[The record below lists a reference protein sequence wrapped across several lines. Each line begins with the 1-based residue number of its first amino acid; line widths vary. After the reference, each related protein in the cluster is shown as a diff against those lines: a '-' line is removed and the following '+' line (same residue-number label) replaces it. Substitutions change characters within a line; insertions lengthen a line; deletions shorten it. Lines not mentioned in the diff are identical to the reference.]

1 MSGEPDMP
9 SRDAGLARCGERAPR
24 LVAAGGTIGPR
35 PDWLEDGVTRRQV
48 LRGALTGGVA
58 LAAGGVLEACG
69 GGGSKTTAQT
79 APTNQKLRAGGALR
93 VGATGGGAK
102 DTIDAHLPTADTD
115 IMRVWNLYE
124 SLAVRTP
131 DFSKLEMLLAES
143 IEADKRPDSWTI
155 RLKPGL
161 TFHNGKPVTAD
172 DVIFS
177 LRRIIDP
184 KNPKVGAASIGYID
198 DKGLRKLD
206 KLTVRVPLQFAN
218 SGFPDDIGQYFN
230 SIVPTDYDPK
240 HPVGTGP
247 FKYESFTP
255 GQQSVFTKFAD
266 YWEKGKPFVDRLTII
281 DFTDATARTNALLGG
296 QVDAIDNLP
305 AAQLSSVKGNGNL
318 RVLVSETGAWQP
330 FTMRVDAPPFNDV
343 RVRQAFRL
351 IVDRKQMVE
360 QVLSGQGRIAN
371 DLYAP
376 YDPAYAKDL
385 PQRKQ
390 DLEQAKSLL
399 KQAGRENLTVEL
411 VTAPVFQGIVE
422 AAQVFAQQAKGA
434 GVNVK
439 LRKVD
444 SGTFYGDNYLKW
456 PFAQDFWATRA
467 YLTQVAQG
475 DLPNSPFNET
485 HWKPP
490 QFIKLIQQA
499 RAELDDTKRAQILH
513 DAQKMQ
519 YDEGGY
525 IIQYF
530 SNIIDA
536 YSAKIGGFV
545 EAKCGFPF
553 GNYWLKN
560 VGFVET

>member
-1 MSGEPDMP
+1 MSGEPDRP
-9 SRDAGLARCGERAPR
+9 SRDPDLAR
-24 LVAAGGTIGPR
+24 VMIGPR
-35 PDWLEDGVTRRQV
+35 PGWLEDAVSRRQV
-48 LRGALTGGVA
+48 LRGAFTGGLA
-58 LAAGGVLEACG
+58 LAAGGLLEACG
-69 GGGSKTTAQT
+69 GGGGGNTTTQS

-102 DTIDAHLPTADTD
+102 DTIDAHLPTADPD

-143 IEADKRPDSWTI
+143 IEPDKRPDSWTI
-155 RLKPGL
+155 RLKAGL

-172 DVIFS
+172 DVMFS
-177 LRRIIDP
+177 LRRIVDP
-184 KNPKVGAASIGYID
+184 KDPKVGAASIGYID

-206 KLTVRVPLQFAN
+206 NLTVRVPLKFAN
-218 SGFPDDIGQYFN
+218 AGFPDDIGQYFN

-255 GQQSVFTKFAD
+255 GQRSVFTKFAD
-266 YWEKGKPFVDRLTII
+266 YWEKGKPFVDQLTII
-281 DFTDATARTNALLGG
+281 DFPDDTARVNALLGG
-296 QVDAIDNLP
+296 QVEAIDNLP
-305 AAQLSSVKGNGNL
+305 AAQLSSVKSNGNL

-330 FTMRVDAPPFNDV
+330 FTMRVDASPFDDV

-351 IVDRKQMVE
+351 IVDRKQMVQ

-385 PQRKQ
+385 PQRMQ

-399 KQAGRENLTVEL
+399 KQAGRENLSVEL

-467 YLTQVAQG
+467 YLSQVAQG

-490 QFIKLIQQA
+490 EFITLIEQA

-519 YDEGGY
+519 YDQGGY

-560 VGFVET
+560 VGFIAT

>member
-1 MSGEPDMP
+1 MSKADKHGEEGEQGVTDP
-9 SRDAGLARCGERAPR
+9 S
-24 LVAAGGTIGPR
+24 
-35 PDWLEDGVTRRQV
+35 PDWLDGAVTRRQV
-48 LRGALTGGVA
+48 LHGALSGGVVLATGGA
-58 LAAGGVLEACG
+58 IAACG
-69 GGGSKTTAQT
+69 GGGSSSSSSQG
-79 APTNQKLRAGGALR
+79 APASGGKLRTGGALR

-102 DTIDAHLPTADTD
+102 DTIDAHRPTADTD

-131 DFSKLEMLLAES
+131 DFAKLEMLLAES
-143 IEADKRPDSWTI
+143 IEAGKTPKQWTI
-155 RLKPGL
+155 RLKQGV

-177 LRRIIDP
+177 LQRIVDP
-184 KNPKVGAASIGYID
+184 KDPKVGAASIGYID
-198 DKGLRKLD
+198 AKGLKKLD
-206 KLTVRVPLQFAN
+206 DRTVRVPLQFAN
-218 SGFPDDIGQYFN
+218 AGFPDDIGQYFN
-230 SIVPTDYDPK
+230 AIVPTDYDPSK
-240 HPVGTGP
+240 PVGTGP

-266 YWEKGKPFVDRLTII
+266 YWEKGKPYVDKLTII
-281 DFTDATARTNALLGG
+281 DFPDDTARVNALLGG

-305 AAQLSSVKGNGNL
+305 AAQVSSVKANPNL
-318 RVLVSETGAWQP
+318 RVLESETGAWQP
-330 FTMRVDAPPFNDV
+330 FTMRVDAPPFSDA

-351 IVDRKQMVE
+351 IVDRKQLVD
-360 QVLSGQGRIAN
+360 QVLSGHGRIAN

-376 YDPAYAKDL
+376 YDPAYARDL
-385 PQRKQ
+385 PQRNQ

-399 KQAGRENLTVEL
+399 KQAGHENLTVEL

-439 LRKVD
+439 VRKVD

-456 PFAQDFWATRA
+456 PFAQDFWATRM

-490 QFIKLIQQA
+490 EFIKLIQQA
-499 RAELDDTKRAQILH
+499 RGELDVAKRKEVLH
-513 DAQKMQ
+513 AAQKMQ

-530 SNIIDA
+530 SNILDA
-536 YSAKIGGFV
+536 YSVKLGGFV
-545 EAKCGFPF
+545 EAKSGFPF
-553 GNYWLKN
+553 GNYWFKN
-560 VGFVET
+560 IGFTA

>member
-1 MSGEPDMP
+1 MSGKPGTP
-9 SRDAGLARCGERAPR
+9 SRESALAR
-24 LVAAGGTIGPR
+24 VTIGPR
-35 PDWLEDGVTRRQV
+35 PEWLQDAVTRRQV

-58 LAAGGVLEACG
+58 LAASGVLEACG
-69 GGGSKTTAQT
+69 GGGGNTTGQT

-143 IEADKRPDSWTI
+143 IEPDKQPDSWTI

-184 KNPKVGAASIGYID
+184 KNPKFGAASIGYID
-198 DKGLRKLD
+198 DKELRKLD

-281 DFTDATARTNALLGG
+281 DFPDDTARVNALLGG

-330 FTMRVDAPPFNDV
+330 FTMRVDASPFNDV

-351 IVDRKQMVE
+351 IVDRKQMVA

-385 PQRKQ
+385 PQRNQ

-499 RAELDDTKRAQILH
+499 RAELDDAKRAQILH

-519 YDEGGY
+519 YDQGGY
-525 IIQYF
+525 IVQYF

-545 EAKCGFPF
+545 EAKSGFPF

>member
-1 MSGEPDMP
+1 
-9 SRDAGLARCGERAPR
+9 
-24 LVAAGGTIGPR
+24 
-35 PDWLEDGVTRRQV
+35 VTRRQV

-69 GGGSKTTAQT
+69 GGGGNTTGQT

-143 IEADKRPDSWTI
+143 IEADKAPDSWTI

-184 KNPKVGAASIGYID
+184 KNPKVGAAAIGYID
-198 DKGLRKLD
+198 DNGLRKLD

-281 DFTDATARTNALLGG
+281 DFPDDTARTNALLGG

-330 FTMRVDAPPFNDV
+330 FTMRVDASPFNDV

-351 IVDRKQMVE
+351 MVDRKQMVA

-385 PQRKQ
+385 PQREQ

-467 YLTQVAQG
+467 YLSQVAQG

-490 QFIKLIQQA
+490 EFVKLIQQA

-519 YDEGGY
+519 YDQGGY

-545 EAKCGFPF
+545 EAKSGFPF